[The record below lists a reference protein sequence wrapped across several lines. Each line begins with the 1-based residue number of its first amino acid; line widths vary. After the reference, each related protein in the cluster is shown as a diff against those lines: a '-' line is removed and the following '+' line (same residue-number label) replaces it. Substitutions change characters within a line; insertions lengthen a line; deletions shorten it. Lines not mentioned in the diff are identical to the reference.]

1 MAAVQAYGV
10 GRVYR
15 KTRTS
20 AEVVALAGVDLEIAE
35 GEVHGLLGPNG
46 AGKTTLVKIISTVL
60 LPSSG
65 TVKVLGHDVAQDPR
79 AVRRVVGVV
88 FGGERGLYTRVSAR
102 RNLLFW
108 GAMYGLR
115 GREIERRADVLLERV
130 GLHDRADSPVET
142 FSRGMKQRLHLARGL
157 VHDPRVLFLD
167 EPTAGMDPVAAREFR
182 TLVRELQGEGRAVLL
197 ATHDM
202 AEATDLCQRVTLIDR
217 GTVLLSE
224 RTAVAARALGARSR
238 VDFDSDDAALVAAV
252 RELEWVDGVDTL
264 EGPVTRWRCRPC
276 SDDDVQPLLAW
287 LVDKRVLSAHR
298 SEPTLEEVYLGI
310 VGDRGLAV

>member
-1 MAAVQAYGV
+1 MTAVV
-10 GRVYR
+10 MRNVRRVYP
-15 KTRTS
+15 KTRNNP
-20 AEVVALAGVDLEIAE
+20 EVVALSGVDLEIGR

-60 LPSSG
+60 LPTSG
-65 TVKVLGHDVAQDPR
+65 TVEVLGHDAARDPR

-108 GAMYGLR
+108 GAMYGLE
-115 GREIERRADVLLERV
+115 GRSLQQRVTFLLERV
-130 GLHDRADSPVET
+130 GLAGRADSPVET

-157 VHDPRVLFLD
+157 VHDPQVLFLD

-182 TLVRELQGEGRAVLL
+182 ILVRELQGEGRSVLL

-202 AEATDLCQRVTLIDR
+202 AEATELCERVTLIDH

-224 RTAVAARALGARSR
+224 RTATASRALGSQLR
-238 VDFDSDDAALVAAV
+238 VDFDSEDPELVATV
-252 RELEWVDGVDTL
+252 RGLEFVADVEQR
-264 EGPVTRWRCRPC
+264 EGPAGQWRCLPH
-276 SDDDVQPLLAW
+276 SDADVQPLLQW
-287 LVDKRVLSAHR
+287 LIGRSVLSARR
-298 SEPTLEEVYLGI
+298 SEPSLEEVYLRM
-310 VGDRGLAV
+310 VGSRGLTV